1 MTNVEERKA
10 QKVED
15 ATKILAEEL
24 VPGTMVYTIRRGRL
38 HTYETKKWHGVDAL
52 SVVIITRD
60 GPWEITDLV
69 ALVLGETLTPHSRIR
84 VDAGGKDPGFC
95 VVYNLST
102 VLFPTGFN
110 CTGHENCPSL
120 DHANGDT
127 SYDVHHHTDGE
138 HALRHQWI

>member
-1 MTNVEERKA
+1 MTSVEERKA

-15 ATKILAEEL
+15 ARKILAEEL

-69 ALVLGETLTPHSRIR
+69 ALVLGETLTLHSRIR
-84 VDAGGKDPGFC
+84 VDAGGKDPGFL
-95 VVYNLST
+95 VVSNLST
-102 VLFPTGFN
+102 LLFSAGFT
-110 CTGHENCPSL
+110 CTGLPNCPSV

-127 SYDVHHHTDGE
+127 NYDVHHHADGGY
-138 HALRHQWI
+138 ALRHQWI